1 MQLKS
6 YTDHERGQ
14 AIPHGAGRGSGSKVR
29 GEGHGV
35 SVRFALDLEAPVVVL
50 VERVTADVAHLLR
63 THVGLRQS
71 LLLFVRSFWP

>member
-1 MQLKS
+1 M
-6 YTDHERGQ
+6 
-14 AIPHGAGRGSGSKVR
+14 R

-71 LLLFVRSFWP
+71 LLLFVLSFVRSFFLALILSLATVI